1 MKQLYIVGN
10 WKMNLTLAENQK
22 LAKDLEQ
29 NYQPLE
35 KLKLIVAPQFPAL
48 PILSEI
54 LRNSPIELAAQNSCF
69 ETKGAYTGETSPVLL
84 KELGCRY
91 CIIGHSER
99 RHIFKETNEMI
110 GKKFFALANLELCLF
125 FV

>member
-54 LRNSPIELAAQNSCF
+54 LKNSPIELAAQNSCF
-69 ETKGAYTGETSPVLL
+69 ETKGAYTGEDFTCTIIRVTMSLL
-84 KELGCRY
+84 HHRT
-91 CIIGHSER
+91 
-99 RHIFKETNEMI
+99 F
-110 GKKFFALANLELCLF
+110 GKKTYF
-125 FV
+125 

>member
-54 LRNSPIELAAQNSCF
+54 LRNSPIELAYFYPQNSCF
-69 ETKGAYTGETSPVLL
+69 EKISTPLS
-84 KELGCRY
+84 
-91 CIIGHSER
+91 SSS
-99 RHIFKETNEMI
+99 FW
-110 GKKFFALANLELCLF
+110 
-125 FV
+125 